1 MQVYWNCLR
10 DLDLFPCYIY
20 IHGGEVVVF
29 CVNKV
34 VPCVFWYCVVVV
46 GIVVVEGRCVVVE
59 GRCVVVEGRCVVVEE
74 CWVVA
79 FCKIVV
85 WVVEWVV
92 VCWDVVVITGEL
104 LVVCGLQLSLHSSES
119 QQYEQFDEVG
129 KEQSCKNALSYR
141 RLETTSYY
149 TCSSVLQ
156 WVLEGLC
163 FIYVICAYLVHI
175 LVPSTISIWNYVR
188 GV

>member
-1 MQVYWNCLR
+1 
-10 DLDLFPCYIY
+10 
-20 IHGGEVVVF
+20 
-29 CVNKV
+29 
-34 VPCVFWYCVVVV
+34 
-46 GIVVVEGRCVVVE
+46 
-59 GRCVVVEGRCVVVEE
+59 
-74 CWVVA
+74 
-79 FCKIVV
+79 
-85 WVVEWVV
+85 VEWVV

-175 LVPSTISIWNYVR
+175 LVPSTISIWNYVP